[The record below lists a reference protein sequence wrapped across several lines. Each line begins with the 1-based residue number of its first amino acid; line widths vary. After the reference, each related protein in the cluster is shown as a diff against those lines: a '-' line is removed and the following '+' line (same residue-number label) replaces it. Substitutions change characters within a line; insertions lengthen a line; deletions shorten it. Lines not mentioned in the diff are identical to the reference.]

1 MIRKLALVAILTGAA
16 TAAFAQQ
23 GSSDE
28 QTACRRDVRKFC
40 HNKEVGEI
48 AGCLLSQPRKDLS
61 ATCRALLKSKGV

>member
-1 MIRKLALVAILTGAA
+1 MIRKLALVAILIGAA

-23 GSSDE
+23 GSPDE

-61 ATCRALLKSKGV
+61 STCRALLKSKGV

>member
-1 MIRKLALVAILTGAA
+1 MIRKLALVAILIGAA

-23 GSSDE
+23 GSPDE

>member
-1 MIRKLALVAILTGAA
+1 MIRKLLLVAVL
-16 TAAFAQQ
+16 TAAASAAVAQQ
-23 GSSDE
+23 GPSDE
-28 QTACRRDVRKFC
+28 QAACRHDVRKFC